1 MRKIT
6 SIKYAL
12 IFGLLQT
19 LIGSAEI
26 FAAETCG
33 EWWRDETRIGRF
45 EPWYNI
51 YFSPINN
58 NKILGEMVLTDTE
71 GSVTHLLENFSR
83 ENMKN
88 FLNSNVGKSITWL
101 EQAEFQKFLISIF
114 NFRMD
119 RTHLSAKYSACKKL
133 PRTTDNVAT
142 ISTLYEINSYLI
154 EKENSWS
161 SDKSFKEITLAIHPS
176 KIIAEDIS
184 NYVTEINRALVGI
197 FKLTN
202 LVSEK
207 NPYINS
213 DEVVNFTTKFAAE
226 YCFFKAETINSLFEN
241 KKIIQSQDSFSE

>member
-6 SIKYAL
+6 SIKYSL

-51 YFSPINN
+51 YFAPINN
-58 NKILGEMVLTDTE
+58 NKILGEMVLTDAE

-114 NFRMD
+114 SFRLD
-119 RTHLSAKYSACKKL
+119 RTHLSAKYFACKKL
-133 PRTTDNVAT
+133 PRTSDNVMA
-142 ISTLYEINSYLI
+142 ISML
-154 EKENSWS
+154 KETYCELRDKEDFWS
-161 SDKSFKEITLAIHPS
+161 RGETFKGISLEIHPS
-176 KIIAEDIS
+176 KTTAQDIS
-184 NYVTEINRALVGI
+184 NYLTELNRSLVGI
-197 FKLTN
+197 FKLTEF
-202 LVSEK
+202 VAEK

-213 DEVVNFTTKFAAE
+213 DEVMKFTNKFAAE
-226 YCFFKAETINSLFEN
+226 YCFCKAKNINSLFE
-241 KKIIQSQDSFSE
+241 